1 MTLTAETASGF
12 YYWFDANYLRKY
24 LTDLREV
31 FRIGSLTAIDEE
43 DCSEIGL

>member
-1 MTLTAETASGF
+1 MTLTAETTSGF
-12 YYWFDANYLRKY
+12 CYWFDANYFRKY